1 MKLATRLAAAAAVLA
16 LAAPALACD
25 GMKSKTAEKQDKAA
39 PATVATSKAEARP
52 AKVEARKAEAKPVT
66 TAAN

>member
-1 MKLATRLAAAAAVLA
+1 MKLASKLAAAAAVLA

-39 PATVATSKAEARP
+39 PATVATTKAEARP
-52 AKVEARKAEAKPVT
+52 AKVESKKAEAKAVA